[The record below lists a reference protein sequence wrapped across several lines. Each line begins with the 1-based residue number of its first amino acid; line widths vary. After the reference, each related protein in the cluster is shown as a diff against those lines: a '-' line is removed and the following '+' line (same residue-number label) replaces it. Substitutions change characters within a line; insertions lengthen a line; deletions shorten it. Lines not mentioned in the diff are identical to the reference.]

1 VAEKAKKQADE
12 GIFRLA
18 APRAQTV
25 QQYKYQRMMGPAE
38 KAGEMFGGSA
48 FWGAALA
55 GAARNQFG
63 KSANQLPPEMEA
75 RVAAQENTERRI
87 QEENEF
93 FEQLDAGQK
102 SRYYRRVLAEE
113 AMRAGLP
120 DVGMQLF
127 SQVQEEHDAAE
138 KKRLELEKLG
148 LEIAGKE
155 VDNDQ
160 KILNLKQDELTTGK
174 NKFVTIYPKGSSN
187 PNSGKTAWVDENGR
201 AQIGENAFVE
211 LGNYTLVRP
220 QAPRKEGS
228 GKSPRDLVTNSELS
242 KLRSQQRDVA
252 AQMRAGLRI
261 IDIMKEAMGPTGSID
276 VLGLAGK
283 GSSFVTKVVDEVAAM
298 ARAINK
304 TAGRS
309 TPKGLV
315 IEGSGD
321 WRLGDD
327 IVLDGSQEAAEKYAD
342 TWDIDPMLIPA
353 SIRSDEIQARRY
365 KAAIVNLTYAV
376 ARSEEP
382 GNPRLS
388 DDDFRRNLAQT
399 ADDTTNPETL
409 RRVLL
414 DRLETSVKDF
424 EMFLRQLPPS
434 VRGRA
439 IDEDAMADYIALKD
453 EFDTVFSSPFG
464 TAEKPGPGITGKPDK
479 NSKDL
484 GDGFSVVIH

>member
-1 VAEKAKKQADE
+1 MAEKAKKQADE

-38 KAGEMFGGSA
+38 KAGEMFGGPA

-55 GAARNQFG
+55 GAASNQFG
-63 KSANQLPPEMEA
+63 KNANQLPPEMEA
-75 RVAAQENTERRI
+75 RVAAQENAERRV
-87 QEENEF
+87 QEESEF

-120 DVGMQLF
+120 DIGMQLF
-127 SQVQEEHDAAE
+127 SQVQEEHDASE

-148 LEIAGKE
+148 IQVDKEEIARQQA
-155 VDNDQ
+155 V
-160 KILNLKQDELTTGK
+160 LNLDQDKLSTGK
-174 NKFVTIYPKGSSN
+174 NKFTTIYPRGSSN
-187 PNSGKTAWVDENGR
+187 PNAGRLAWITDDGTAQVGTD
-201 AQIGENAFVE
+201 QFISMD
-211 LGNYTLVRP
+211 NYTTVRP

-228 GKSPRDLVTNSELS
+228 SKSPRDLVTNSELS

-261 IDIMKEAMGPTGSID
+261 VDIMKEAMGPSGSID
-276 VLGLAGK
+276 ILGLAGK
-283 GSSFVTKVVDEVAAM
+283 GSSLVTKIVDEVAAM
-298 ARAINK
+298 TRAINK

-327 IVLDGSQEAAEKYAD
+327 IVLDGSQESAEKYAD
-342 TWDIDPMLIPA
+342 TWDLDPKLIPA

-382 GNPRLS
+382 GNPKLS

-424 EMFLRQLPPS
+424 EMFLRQLTPE

-439 IDEDAMADYIALKD
+439 IDEDAMSDYISLKE
-453 EFDTVFSSPFG
+453 EFDTVFSNPFG